1 MHLPGGILDQG
12 PCIVTGVIAAAALGY
27 AVYRLRREMN
37 PGVAPRMAV
46 TAAVVFAAQMVNYPV
61 SGGISGHVLGGVLAV
76 TLLGPW
82 AGLLAMSVVLV
93 VQCLLFQDGG
103 LSALGANVL
112 NMGVVGALGGYGVYA
127 FVRQRLGGPRGA
139 IVGSVVASWLA
150 VMVGALFCA
159 VEFASGG
166 KVGLIA
172 AISAMLPVH
181 AMIGAGEAA
190 VTGLVVALMVK
201 MQPELIYDPQRPV
214 ALARTGRSIW
224 AGLAIALA
232 VAAFVSPWASSFPDG
247 LESSLTRLHAE
258 PVHVPFELS
267 SPLSNYQFP
276 YVANAAAG
284 GAVAGLLGTLIV
296 FVAVGAIAWPLPR
309 RDVRRPI
316 QQGR

>member
-1 MHLPGGILDQG
+1 MHLPGGLLDQG
-12 PCIVTGVIAAAALGY
+12 PCIATGVIAAAALGY
-27 AVYRLRREMN
+27 SVYRLRREMN
-37 PGVAPRMAV
+37 PGVVPRMAV
-46 TAAVVFAAQMVNYPV
+46 TAAVVFAAQMVNYPL
-61 SGGISGHVLGGVLAV
+61 SGGTSGHVVGGVLAV

-112 NMGVVGALGGYGVYA
+112 NMGVVGALGGYSVYA
-127 FVRQRLGGPRGA
+127 FVRRRVGGPLGA
-139 IVGSVVASWLA
+139 IVGSSVASWLA

-159 VEFASGG
+159 VELASGG
-166 KVGLIA
+166 KVGLLA

-181 AMIGAGEAA
+181 ALIGAGEAV
-190 VTGLVVALMVK
+190 VTGAVVALLAK
-201 MQPELIYDPQRPV
+201 MQPHLLYDPLRPITKSH
-214 ALARTGRSIW
+214 TGRREW

-232 VAAFVSPWASSFPDG
+232 VAAFVSPLASSFPDG

-258 PVHVPFELS
+258 PVHVPGEMS
-267 SPLSNYQFP
+267 APLGDYQFP
-276 YVANAAAG
+276 YVANSALG
-284 GAVAGLLGTLIV
+284 GAIAGVLGTLTV